1 MIHNQALK
9 ESHRSFKWRPW
20 VFNFNSHQL
29 CSSTWTLTLFLG
41 TVIPPTRR
49 SRKCEVSPIRQESEN
64 KWDTRCF
71 WMWQYLLISTT
82 ISFWLHQLICTQ
94 VGIFACYQ
102 FVSREGRDGWLV
114 MTDGMC
120 WLGAVLNYSRT
131 FVHSSRVKDPDWIKI
146 LWAWV
151 IIKALNNVD
160 LNVRS
165 HQWSVMVCN
174 QGSISLC
181 SATGSDKIKEW
192 LNQKELTNYSCVLVS
207 FNQERVII

>member
-49 SRKCEVSPIRQESEN
+49 SRKCEVSPIRQESED
-64 KWDTRCF
+64 KWDTRYF
-71 WMWQYLLISTT
+71 WMWQYLLISTR

-102 FVSREGRDGWLV
+102 FCEPWGERWLASHGWRN
-114 MTDGMC
+114 
-120 WLGAVLNYSRT
+120 VLAGSCTQLFQNFYPQQHRT
-131 FVHSSRVKDPDWIKI
+131 SIQGKKIRTRSKSYELELSSRP
-146 LWAWV
+146 
-151 IIKALNNVD
+151 
-160 LNVRS
+160 
-165 HQWSVMVCN
+165 
-174 QGSISLC
+174 
-181 SATGSDKIKEW
+181 
-192 LNQKELTNYSCVLVS
+192 
-207 FNQERVII
+207 